1 MTDIEALEQVFHV
14 NGGGYAEVGVYEGN
28 NARVIAEHM
37 PSHNALWLFDSFKGH
52 GEPGPLDDAI
62 NHPKGRYA
70 GNTQKQ
76 ILDKVEPFL
85 SPKHN
90 SCFIIPGFVPETFQY
105 VEDLAMFRFVRIDV
119 DHYAPTKA
127 SIEFFLPRMVS
138 GGIMEFDD
146 FEAST
151 CDGATAAVREIFG
164 NEAAR
169 HWVKP

>member
-1 MTDIEALEQVFHV
+1 MTDIEALKKVFTVPH
-14 NGGGYAEVGVYEGN
+14 GTYAEVGVYEGN
-28 NARVIAEHM
+28 NARLIAQQMDYH
-37 PSHNALWLFDSFKGH
+37 SILWLFDSFQGH
-52 GEPGPLDDAI
+52 GEPGPLDDAV
-62 NHPKGRYA
+62 NHPKGRYS
-70 GNTQKQ
+70 GNTQEQ
-76 ILDKVEPFL
+76 IRSKVEPIL
-85 SPKHN
+85 NPKYGF
-90 SCFIIPGFVPETFQY
+90 CWIIPGFVPETFRHVPDWAQ
-105 VEDLAMFRFVRIDV
+105 FRFVRIDV

-164 NEAAR
+164 EEAAR